1 MSNGIGT
8 NRDQWGTR
16 AGFLMATVGSA
27 VGLGNLW
34 RFPYIAGEGGG
45 GAFLLFY
52 LIIVVILGFTVTM
65 AELTLGRHTQLNP
78 MGAYRSIK
86 KKWAWV
92 GRMAILTAFLIMF
105 YYCVIGG
112 WVLKYFVAFLT
123 GQFGGSNLA
132 ASKAL
137 FASFTGSTFEPIIY
151 TAIFLLATLA
161 IVYFGVSRGIEKA
174 SRVLM
179 PTLFVFLIIL
189 AIRAITLPGAAE
201 GIRYFLL
208 PDFSRMDSQ
217 TILTAM
223 GQVFYSLSLGMGIM
237 ITYGSYLDKQSD
249 IVSSSAFI
257 PLADTVVAI
266 LAGLAILPAV
276 FVFGFQPDAGPGLM
290 FVTLPAVFGQM
301 PLGRFF
307 AVLFF
312 LLVLFAALTS
322 TISLLE
328 VNVTYLIDEKKFS
341 RRKAAIW
348 ATLLIFIFSI
358 PASLSMGSWAD
369 IHFLP
374 GMNFF
379 SSIDYLTSN
388 IMLPLGGLLL
398 CIFIGWVWGV
408 DNAVKEITNDGAISF
423 RMVSLW
429 SFLIKYVAPLFI
441 LLIFLNALGII

>member
-1 MSNGIGT
+1 MKDGIGPG
-8 NRDQWGTR
+8 RDQWVTR

-45 GAFLLFY
+45 GAFLLVY
-52 LIIVVILGFTVTM
+52 LIIVVILGCTVTM

-78 MGAYRSIK
+78 MGAYRSLK

-92 GRMAILTAFLIMF
+92 GGMAILTAFLIMF
-105 YYCVIGG
+105 YYSVVGG

-123 GQFGGSNLA
+123 GQFSDSSLA
-132 ASKAL
+132 NSDVL
-137 FASFTGSTFEPIIY
+137 FANFTASAVEPIVY

-174 SRVLM
+174 SKILM

-189 AIRAITLPGAAE
+189 AIRSMTLPGAGE

-208 PDFSRMDSQ
+208 PDFSRMDGQ
-217 TILTAM
+217 TILAAM

-237 ITYGSYLDKQSD
+237 ITFGSYLDKKSD
-249 IVSSSAFI
+249 IVSSSVFI
-257 PLADTVVAI
+257 PMADTIVAI

-301 PLGRFF
+301 PLGRIF
-307 AVLFF
+307 AVIFF
-312 LLVLFAALTS
+312 LLVIFAALTS
-322 TISLLE
+322 TMSLLE
-328 VNVTYLIDEKKFS
+328 VSVTYLIDEKKFS
-341 RRKAAIW
+341 RRKAAIL
-348 ATLLIFIFSI
+348 ATLTIFIFTI
-358 PASLSMGSWAD
+358 PASLSMGPWAD
-369 IHFLP
+369 VHFLP

-388 IMLPLGGLLL
+388 IMLPMGGLLL

-408 DNAVKEITNDGAISF
+408 DNALKEITNDGTINFKLAS
-423 RMVSLW
+423 VW

-441 LLIFLNALGII
+441 LLIFLNAMGVI